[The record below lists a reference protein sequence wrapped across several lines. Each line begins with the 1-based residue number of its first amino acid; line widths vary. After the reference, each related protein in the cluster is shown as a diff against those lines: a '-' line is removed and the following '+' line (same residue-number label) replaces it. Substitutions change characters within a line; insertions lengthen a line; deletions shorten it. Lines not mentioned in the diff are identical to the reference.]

1 MRRILTALLLL
12 IILSGCSAGL
22 KQRWGDFNAYYNTFY
37 NAKISYDRG
46 IRSMESQSYTI
57 NAERPIRIHR
67 TPLRSGQ
74 ADFEKAIEKAAD
86 ILREHATSKWV
97 DDALLLIGKS
107 YFYQSQFFSAEQK
120 FNEVLATTTNPQSRQ
135 EAVLWKGVIYLETNR
150 INDGLAYLNA
160 VIDSDEYNWRD
171 ETLAEI
177 YLVIAQLH
185 VENDDFDLARESL
198 VAGLPDIRNEL
209 LRSRGYFLLGQ
220 LRKSNNEY
228 DEALAAF
235 RRVSRKY
242 PEYQL
247 IYLANVKQNEI
258 LREMGRYDQSLRNF
272 SSMARDDKNFDQ
284 IGDLNYEIGR
294 TLQYRGDVYEAF
306 NTFTNV
312 LYSSIRP
319 PSRETIARAHYAL
332 AELYRYDFH
341 DYRLAAAHYDTASRN
356 ATDRERLPEYFQA
369 TELAQSFGS
378 FSRLSIQVNE
388 MDSLLR
394 LAALPEDEFEAV
406 IERIRTERQAEY
418 ERQLRQEQI
427 RGTTLVNVSQAGN
440 QQQNQREFGFLN
452 HRNPELVRQA
462 SEAFAALWDERPLV
476 DNWRR
481 IQAVRAS
488 GGRSVFA
495 SVSDSVQA
503 ENRSGRAAQTSRSGV
518 SNELLNIDLSA
529 IPHDSLAKSDM
540 QNRLASVAYEIGNI
554 FYLNLDLPDSALVYY
569 DRAIYEFKH
578 ASIRPQAIYTKSDIF
593 LSRSDTLSAQPY
605 IDMLMVEYPDNMI
618 TERMLIRMGYDV
630 DQEVFITDDVRIRR
644 DFNTL
649 REQLLYAE
657 PQTQIAMLSDFEAL
671 HPGSDFQAQVFLI
684 KAMNY
689 IRIAMEDST
698 FYVRLREHNQA
709 VDAWNLEL
717 SEFES
722 AKEVFRKQLVDP
734 DLELDDEQKEALRVR
749 IDSTLARPDLD
760 QWFPYVGA
768 EWDQARINLTDLIEK
783 HPNTPFA
790 EQART
795 ILAEIQLPESL
806 RVPVIPED
814 VQEEVVQPTESTGDM
829 NEIRTDSPSLVD
841 GTSQR
846 GN

>member
-1 MRRILTALLLL
+1 
-12 IILSGCSAGL
+12 
-22 KQRWGDFNAYYNTFY
+22 
-37 NAKISYDRG
+37 
-46 IRSMESQSYTI
+46 MESQSYSI

-67 TPLRSGQ
+67 TPLRAGQ

-86 ILREHATSKWV
+86 ILREHAASKWV

-120 FNEVLATTTNPQSRQ
+120 FNEVLATTTNPVSRQ
-135 EAVLWKGVIYLETNR
+135 EAVLWKGVIFLETNR

-185 VENDDFDLARESL
+185 IENDDFELALETLSL
-198 VAGLPDIRNEL
+198 GLPDIKNEL

-220 LRKSNNEY
+220 LRKNNGEF

-247 IYLANVKQNEI
+247 IYLSNVKQNEI

-319 PSRETIARAHYAL
+319 PSRETIARTHYAL

-356 ATDRERLPEYFQA
+356 ATDRERLPEYFRA
-369 TELAQSFGS
+369 TELAQSFGN

-406 IERIRTERQAEY
+406 IERIRAERQAEY

-427 RGTTLVNVSQAGN
+427 RGTTLVNVNQSGN
-440 QQQNQREFGFLN
+440 QPQNQREFGFLN
-452 HRNPELVRQA
+452 HMNPELVRQA

-495 SVSDSVQA
+495 SVTDSVQTD
-503 ENRSGRAAQTSRSGV
+503 NRTGRSGTATRTGV
-518 SNELLNIDLSA
+518 SNEMLNIDLSA
-529 IPHDSLAKSDM
+529 IPQDSLAKVDM
-540 QNRLASVAYEIGNI
+540 QNRLAAIAYEIGNI
-554 FYLNLDLPDSALVYY
+554 FYLNLDLPDSALAYY
-569 DRAIYEFKH
+569 DRAIYEFRH

-593 LSRSDTLSAQPY
+593 LSRNDTLSARPY
-605 IDMLMVEYPDNMI
+605 IEMLQQEYPDNMI

-630 DQEVFITDDVRIRR
+630 DQEIFITDDVRIRR
-644 DFNTL
+644 DFNEL

-657 PQTQIAMLSDFEAL
+657 PQTQIAMLTDFESR
-671 HPGSDFQAQVFLI
+671 HPESDFQAQVFLI
-684 KAMNY
+684 KAMNH
-689 IRIAMEDST
+689 IRIAMEDSS
-698 FYVRLREHNQA
+698 FYQRLRNYNQA
-709 VDAWNLEL
+709 VDDWNSEL
-717 SEFES
+717 SAFES
-722 AKEVFRKQLVDP
+722 AKD
-734 DLELDDEQKEALRVR
+734 ELRTILADDEIELEDEERAKLQVQ
-749 IDSTLARPDLD
+749 IDSTLAQPNLD
-760 QWFPYVGA
+760 HLFPYVGSG
-768 EWDQARINLTDLIEK
+768 WDQSRLYLSELIEK
-783 HPNTPFA
+783 HASTSFA

-795 ILAEIQLPESL
+795 ILSEIQLPESL
-806 RVPVIPED
+806 LLPVTPETDLLDSEPSDIESIETDPLKTNGQSTDNSENEETTEKESVPRI
-814 VQEEVVQPTESTGDM
+814 
-829 NEIRTDSPSLVD
+829 D
-841 GTSQR
+841 GTPT
-846 GN
+846 